1 MFFMALISAERLI
14 VFSAYQAIVVNKP
27 DKMTIYVM
35 FITAKDMS
43 ID

>member
-1 MFFMALISAERLI
+1 MALISAERLI
-14 VFSAYQAIVVNKP
+14 VFSISAYQAIVVNKP